1 MVLNT
6 KKRDIKTRLVPLL
19 LSAGVILVDQLSKI
33 IVIHTIPKGGVGP
46 RHR

>member
-6 KKRDIKTRLVPLL
+6 KKRDIKSRLVALV
-19 LSAGVILVDQLSKI
+19 LSAGIILVDQVSKI
-33 IVIHTIPKGGVGP
+33 IVIHTHPEGGNGQ